1 MSSSFSDPSGIDNQS
16 GGSAFSSVL
25 KTRTTRRRLLQAAAA
40 LPLMGLAAGCA
51 TPGGR
56 RGSGA
61 VTFAPVSASVEDRVL
76 VPVGYSATPLYRWGD
91 AIGSAQGM
99 PAFKTDAG
107 NTAEEQ
113 ALQAGMHHDGMHFFP
128 LPFGSDNPV
137 RGLLAI
143 NHEYTD
149 DGLLHAGGMD
159 PWNAA

>member
-1 MSSSFSDPSGIDNQS
+1 MSSSFSDRSGIDNPS
-16 GGSAFSSVL
+16 GGSAFSSIL
-25 KTRTTRRRLLQAAAA
+25 KTRTTRRQLLQAAAA

-56 RGSGA
+56 RDSGA

-76 VPVGYSATPLYRWGD
+76 VPAGYSATPLYRWGD